1 VAMSAEHRRRRVSE
15 LVQER
20 GSVRVADLADELGVA
35 PVTARRDVAQ
45 LAALGLVDHGYGIA
59 SWPDQVPPY
68 LPVAVRH
75 LASLGHSR
83 IVLAAHRSATDAGIR
98 AGYLSALDVSAL
110 GEPPV
115 PVIDTF
121 SLRSNPTGFES
132 AVEQLLAAVR
142 GHAVTAALVH
152 NDVDAI
158 MLVHRLRA
166 LGVRVPGTF
175 RLWRTTTKWPT
186 PPIHRSRRCSHP
198 SGRSAGQRRG
208 CCSAGWTRPGG
219 TARGGH
225 CGGRLICCHACGFG
239 TRASTGWNDLVA
251 VPKLRR

>member
-45 LAALGLVDHGYGIA
+45 LAALDLVDHGYGIA

-83 IVLAAHRSATDAGIR
+83 IVLAAHRSPTDAGIR

-166 LGVRVPGTF
+166 LGVRVPGDLPVVAYDDEVADTADPPLTAVQPPK
-175 RLWRTTTKWPT
+175 REIGRTAARMLLGRLDEARRDRAGWSLWRQVDLLPRLRLRDSCVHWVE
-186 PPIHRSRRCSHP
+186 
-198 SGRSAGQRRG
+198 
-208 CCSAGWTRPGG
+208 RPGG
-219 TARGGH
+219 
-225 CGGRLICCHACGFG
+225 
-239 TRASTGWNDLVA
+239 RA
-251 VPKLRR
+251 